1 MGFRNMTVYNFHIVV
16 FLRRADHDYFVIAPG
31 LWYITGVAVRL
42 AVDLG
47 LHYEDGSEL
56 GESED
61 EHGDASIQNAHAG
74 KRGRRQW
81 MQDLRRRL
89 WWWVV
94 LQFLLASSR
103 LNERGGME
111 AQPALETCLTARRR
125 GFADSVNPVGVS
137 IRLIVW

>member
-74 KRGRRQW
+74 KWGRRQW

-94 LQFLLASSR
+94 LRFLLA
-103 LNERGGME
+103 
-111 AQPALETCLTARRR
+111 
-125 GFADSVNPVGVS
+125 
-137 IRLIVW
+137 